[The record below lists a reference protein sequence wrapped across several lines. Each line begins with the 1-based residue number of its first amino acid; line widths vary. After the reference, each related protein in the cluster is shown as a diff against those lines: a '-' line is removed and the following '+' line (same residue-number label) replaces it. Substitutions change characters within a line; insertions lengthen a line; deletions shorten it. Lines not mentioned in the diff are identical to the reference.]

1 MHSHESA
8 ALKLSICITTFNR
21 AAFIGE
27 TLASILPQIT
37 DECEV
42 VIVDGGSTDDTAVVV
57 AEHAARCPRLRY
69 IRQQTNG
76 GFDRDLERAVQLAR
90 GAYCWLTS
98 DDDLLKPDAI
108 ATVLRALVR
117 DPSMIVLNVEFWE
130 NGMQRLVQRRW
141 LDFNGDRVYGPDEID
156 RVFADLGY
164 RMLYLG
170 GVVLKRSIWL
180 TRDSQSYYDSTL
192 IFVGV
197 IFQARLPGDT
207 LVIAEP
213 LIRFRMS
220 TVHTWSSRVA
230 EIIWFI
236 WPRLVWSLA
245 VSDAAKRKVCNAEPW
260 RSAKELF
267 VWRGLGHYSMI
278 EYRKWIRPR
287 VGSRREAFSSALI
300 AMLPGTLINAVL
312 TLYFA
317 ATRRSFH
324 GWRKAE
330 LMLQDLRD
338 SPFNVRHWRPAN
350 LRH

>member
-1 MHSHESA
+1 MHSQESA
-8 ALKLSICITTFNR
+8 AIKLSICITTFNR
-21 AAFIGE
+21 GAFIGE
-27 TLASILPQIT
+27 TLASIMPQVT
-37 DECEV
+37 VECEV
-42 VIVDGGSTDDTAVVV
+42 VIVDGGSTDDTAAVV
-57 AEHAARCPRLRY
+57 AGHAARYPRLRY
-69 IRQQTNG
+69 VRQQTNG
-76 GFDRDLERAVQLAR
+76 GFDRDLERSVQLAR

-98 DDDLLKPDAI
+98 DDDLIKPHAV
-108 ATVLRALVR
+108 AAVLRALDR

-141 LDFNGDRVYGPDEID
+141 LDFNRDRVYGPAEMD
-156 RVFADLGY
+156 RLFADLGY

-170 GVVLKRSIWL
+170 GVVLRRSIWL

-197 IFQARLPGDT
+197 IFQAHLPGDT

-245 VSDAAKRKVCNAEPW
+245 VSDAAKRTVCSAEPW

-267 VWRGLGHYSMI
+267 VWRGLGHYSMT

-287 VGSRREAFSSALI
+287 LSSRREAFSFFIIAL
-300 AMLPGTLINAVL
+300 LPGTLINVAL

-317 ATRRSFH
+317 MTRRSFH

-338 SPFNVRHWRPAN
+338 SPFNLRHRRVAN